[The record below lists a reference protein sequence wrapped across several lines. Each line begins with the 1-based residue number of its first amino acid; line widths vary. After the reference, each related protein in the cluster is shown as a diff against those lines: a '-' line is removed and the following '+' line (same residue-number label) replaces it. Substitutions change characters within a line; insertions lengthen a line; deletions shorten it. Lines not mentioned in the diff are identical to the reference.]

1 MMHLCNMTKKTLLRL
16 VNNGVLF
23 ANSDLTFFESFFD
36 DDIQIESHVK
46 NGIAHVR
53 IDDLLYFGTEKTSV
67 QSYAKL
73 FKELQKDDSVQGVI
87 IEIDS
92 GGGHDSASMYLGNV
106 ISELTA
112 VKPVVAYGHMIA
124 SGAYL
129 MSINCNLIIASNIL
143 SKIGSIGAY
152 VSLSKIM
159 KEFYSEFFEDVYAE
173 QSPEKNEEFR
183 EYVIDGGTEKYQKM
197 ANESARSF
205 ISAVKEKRAFVND
218 EVFAGKLYTAENA
231 KRVGLIDGIGTLD
244 YAKSRIISLLNNY

>member
-46 NGIAHVR
+46 NSIAHVR

-67 QSYAKL
+67 QSYAEL